1 MKLNIREIL
10 KTFIE
15 YIFRRKSLNYILYIL
30 AAFWIG
36 QAASLSNSE
45 GIETLLQAIKGNA
58 EFPHWRY
65 LIASIG
71 GILFTEGSWLI
82 FTLTSAMIF
91 FFGFLKYKEISK
103 SDSISP
109 TEFLDQIRDIKK
121 DDKKFLTA
129 LPPKTTGFVGREQD
143 LQELDARLKAK
154 NQILLVNGLGGIGK
168 TEVCRNYFWANTNK
182 FEKLGWIDYLGNLK
196 ESFTNQF
203 QIKEISVTENESL
216 DERFAKIL
224 HYLANLDPNSL
235 LIIDNIEDFEDADLP
250 KLRALPC
257 KVIANSRLTLKG
269 FEVYP
274 LGFLS
279 PEKCKTLF
287 MQNYRGNPDDPALEK
302 VIELAGQHTLS
313 VELLAKTARNGDL
326 EIAELLNRLQE
337 AGFNLTETIP
347 ENVETTW
354 HDETQKKRF
363 FEHMESVFE
372 LVNITR
378 DEQSILENLSVL
390 PAIFIE
396 RKQLTDWLK
405 LQTKDHLNS
414 LVEKGW
420 LEQQG
425 SQLFMHQIIQ
435 DVARHKL
442 KPTATTCE
450 QLIDNLTRKLKVEP
464 GDNPL
469 SKAGY
474 VIFAESVLVNLTEVD
489 KNLATLANNLALIY
503 QALGQLEKALE
514 FQMKSLKI
522 REEILDPNHPDLA
535 TSYNNLAT
543 IYKAL
548 GQLEKALEF
557 QMKSLKIRE
566 EILDPKHPDLA
577 QSYNNLATIYLE
589 QKNYQDAHNYCR
601 RAVEIL
607 QINFPDGHPN
617 LDTSLG
623 WLKEI
628 EKHL

>member
-10 KTFIE
+10 KTIIE
-15 YIFRRKSLNYILYIL
+15 YLFRRKGLNYILYIL
-30 AAFWIG
+30 VAFWIRE
-36 QAASLSNSE
+36 AANLSASE
-45 GIETLLQAIKGNA
+45 DIETLLQAIKGT
-58 EFPHWRY
+58 EQFPHWRY
-65 LIASIG
+65 LIVVIG
-71 GILFTEGSWLI
+71 GIIFTEGSWFI
-82 FTLTSAMIF
+82 FGISSSMILLFVLLKNKELTKPD
-91 FFGFLKYKEISK
+91 G
-103 SDSISP
+103 ISP
-109 TEFLDQIRDIKK
+109 AELIDHIKDIQK
-121 DDKKFLTA
+121 DDTKFLTTP
-129 LPPKTTGFVGREQD
+129 PPKTTGFVGREQE

-154 NQILLVNGLGGIGK
+154 DQVLLVNGLGGIGK

-196 ESFTNQF
+196 ESFTSQF

-224 HYLANLDPNSL
+224 HYLSNLDPNSL
-235 LIIDNIEDFEDADLP
+235 LIIDNIEDLEDADLP

-257 KVIANSRLTLKG
+257 KVIASSRLTLKG

-274 LGFLS
+274 LGVLS
-279 PEKCKTLF
+279 TEKCKTLF
-287 MQNYRGNPDDPALEK
+287 IQNYRGKPDDTALEK

-326 EIAELLNRLQE
+326 EIAELLNRLHE
-337 AGFNLTETIP
+337 VGFNLTETIP

-372 LVNITR
+372 LANIAR
-378 DEQSILENLSVL
+378 DEQSILENISVL
-390 PAIFIE
+390 PALFIE
-396 RKQLTDWLK
+396 RKELTDWLK
-405 LQTKDHLNS
+405 LQTTDHLNS

-420 LEQQG
+420 LQQQG
-425 SQLFMHQIIQ
+425 SQVVMHQIIQ

-450 QLIDNLTRKLKVEP
+450 QLIDNLTWKLKVEP

-469 SKAGY
+469 DKAGY
-474 VIFAESVLVNLTEVD
+474 VVFAESVLARLTQSDE
-489 KNLATLANNLALIY
+489 NLASLANNLATIY
-503 QALGQLEKALE
+503 KDLGQLEKALE

-522 REEILDPNHPDLA
+522 MEEILDPNHPDLA

-543 IYKAL
+543 IY
-548 GQLEKALEF
+548 F
-557 QMKSLKIRE
+557 
-566 EILDPKHPDLA
+566 
-577 QSYNNLATIYLE
+577 E
-589 QKNYQDAHNYCR
+589 QKHYRQAHNYCKK
-601 RAVEIL
+601 AVEIL

-617 LDTSLG
+617 LDTALG

>member
-1 MKLNIREIL
+1 MQKDLREIIR
-10 KTFIE
+10 TIIE
-15 YIFRRKSLNYILYIL
+15 YVFRRKGLNYILYIM
-30 AAFWIG
+30 AAFWIRE
-36 QAASLSNSE
+36 ATNLSASE

-109 TEFLDQIRDIKK
+109 TEFLDQIRDIQK

-129 LPPKTTGFVGREQD
+129 RPPKTTGFIGREEE
-143 LQELDARLKAK
+143 LKELDDRLIAK
-154 NQILLVNGLGGIGK
+154 DQVLLVNGLGGIGK
-168 TEVCRNYFWANTNK
+168 TEVCRTYFWANTK
-182 FEKLGWIDYLGNLK
+182 RFEKLGWIDYLGNLK

-235 LIIDNIEDFEDADLP
+235 LIIDNIEDLEDPDLP
-250 KLRALPC
+250 KLRSLPC
-257 KVIANSRLTLKG
+257 KVIASSRLTLKG

-279 PEKCKTLF
+279 TEKCKTLF
-287 MQNYRGNPDDPALEK
+287 MQNYQGKPDDAALEK
-302 VIELAGQHTLS
+302 IIELTGQHTLS

-347 ENVETTW
+347 ESVETTW

-372 LVNITR
+372 LANITR
-378 DEQSILENLSVL
+378 DEQSILANLSVL
-390 PAIFIE
+390 PAVFIE

-420 LEQQG
+420 LQQQG
-425 SQLFMHQIIQ
+425 SQVFMHQIIQ

-450 QLIDNLTRKLKVEP
+450 QLIDNLTWKLKVEP

-469 SKAGY
+469 AKAGY
-474 VIFAESVLVNLTEVD
+474 VVFAESVLARLTQSDE
-489 KNLATLANNLALIY
+489 NLASLANNLAQIY
-503 QALGQLEKALE
+503 QDLGQLEKALEFQMKSLKIMEEILDPKHPSLATSYNNLATIYKALGQLEKALE

-543 IYKAL
+543 
-548 GQLEKALEF
+548 
-557 QMKSLKIRE
+557 
-566 EILDPKHPDLA
+566 
-577 QSYNNLATIYLE
+577 
-589 QKNYQDAHNYCR
+589 
-601 RAVEIL
+601 
-607 QINFPDGHPN
+607 
-617 LDTSLG
+617 
-623 WLKEI
+623 
-628 EKHL
+628 